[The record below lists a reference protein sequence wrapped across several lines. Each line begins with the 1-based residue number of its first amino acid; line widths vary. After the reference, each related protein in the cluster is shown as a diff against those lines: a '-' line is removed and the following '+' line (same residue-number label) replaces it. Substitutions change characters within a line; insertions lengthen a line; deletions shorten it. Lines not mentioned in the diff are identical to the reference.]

1 MKKEELLKI
10 LKSPVFIAIIACILL
25 IGVAIYMF
33 LTPEKKLTPSGI
45 EIAEIEVKADEEL
58 SKDNAIK
65 LAIEQFKIL
74 GEKNLKEADLEVL
87 EIIKQNE
94 DYYFISSK
102 NNTVEIKKLGGMV
115 TMINSA
121 TVTE

>member
-1 MKKEELLKI
+1 MKKEDVLKKLI
-10 LKSPVFIAIIACILL
+10 SPFSIAIIACVLL
-25 IGVAIYMF
+25 VGVAIYMF
-33 LTPEKKLTPSGI
+33 LTTEKKRTPSGI
-45 EIAEIEVKADEEL
+45 EIATIEVNENEDI

-74 GEKNLKEADLEVL
+74 GEKNLKAEDLEVL
-87 EIIKQNE
+87 EIIKQKE

-102 NNTVEIKKLGGMV
+102 QNTVEIKKLGGMV